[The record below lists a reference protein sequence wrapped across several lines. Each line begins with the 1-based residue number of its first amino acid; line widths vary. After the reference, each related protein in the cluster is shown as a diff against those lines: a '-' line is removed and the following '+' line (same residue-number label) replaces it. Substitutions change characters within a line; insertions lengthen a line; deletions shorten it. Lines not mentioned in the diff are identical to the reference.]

1 MATTI
6 SNLPGAVNFKV
17 YQNDTLTKTLT
28 ITDDADDPIDLSAA
42 TIKMEVRSS
51 VGGTVQFTF
60 ESGDGITVGGTDD
73 NVITISKLVDITAG
87 SYLYDLEIIYSG
99 GEVQTLIKGSFTVT
113 ADITR

>member
-28 ITDDADDPIDLSAA
+28 ITDDADAAIDLSAA
-42 TIKMEVRSS
+42 TIKMEVRAAVAS
-51 VGGTVQFTF
+51 TVLFTF
-60 ESGDGITVGGTDD
+60 ETGDGITVGGADD

-87 SYLYDLEIIYSG
+87 SYLYDLEITYSG